1 MSKFL
6 YVKQRKDEKMII
18 NKQTLK
24 DFRISFKESVKSLEE
39 EYGVKV
45 NMKNISF
52 GDISFTTKIEVING
66 GDPKEVA
73 RNSFQDD
80 LNRYGYRFPE
90 ITMEH
95 FDNGLR
101 YYGNQIK
108 IVGLK
113 PRSPKYPI
121 VYKKNGTLFSSS
133 KRFKTTY
140 KSIVVALG
148 ILS

>member
-1 MSKFL
+1 MN
-6 YVKQRKDEKMII
+6 I

-39 EYGVKV
+39 EYGVMV
-45 NMKNISF
+45 NMKNITF
-52 GDISFTTKIEVING
+52 GDASFTSKIEVING
-66 GDPKEVA
+66 INAKEVA
-73 RNSFQDD
+73 RNTFKDD
-80 LNRYGYRFPE
+80 LDRWGSRFPE

-95 FDNGLR
+95 FEKGLR

-121 VYKKNGTLFSSS
+121 IYKKDGTLFSSS

-140 KSIVVALG
+140 ESIKVALE
-148 ILS
+148 IAHNIERDRL